1 MNMDT
6 VTIIP
11 KELAGRDD
19 LVIIPRQEYEKLL
32 ELRKVLE
39 FKPTALQKRALVQ
52 AERNLLK
59 GRSLSY
65 NDLVKKLGFKS

>member
-32 ELRKVLE
+32 ELRKVTE

-59 GRSLSY
+59 GKSLSY
-65 NDLVKKLGFKS
+65 NDLVKKLGLSK

>member
-1 MNMDT
+1 MDT